1 MKYLTPILGAAGINL
16 ITSFAVSQMFEA
28 WRTDQHT
35 YVQSFFDGPLGSQQ
49 YLVLFILVIA
59 LPIAEEWLFRDFLWK
74 HFNKFMSLNKTF
86 FAISMLFAFC
96 HIQFPIVIGLLPL
109 SFFLGYLRKTE
120 GNIEASIVA
129 HVTHNLVGILVT
141 LL

>member
-16 ITSFAVSQMFEA
+16 VTSFAISQMFEA
-28 WRTDQHT
+28 PAATKEIQG
-35 YVQSFFDGPLGSQQ
+35 FFDVPLGSQQ
-49 YLVLFILVIA
+49 YLVLFILVMV

-74 HFNKFMSLNKTF
+74 HLNKFMSLNKTF
-86 FAISMLFAFC
+86 LAISMLFAFC
-96 HIQFPIVIGLLPL
+96 HIQLPIVIGLLPL

>member
-1 MKYLTPILGAAGINL
+1 VKYLTPILGAAGINL
-16 ITSFAVSQMFEA
+16 VTSFVISQMFEA
-28 WRTDQHT
+28 PVATKEIQG
-35 YVQSFFDGPLGSQQ
+35 FFDAPLGSQQ
-49 YLVLFILVIA
+49 YLVLFILVMV
-59 LPIAEEWLFRDFLWK
+59 LPIVEEWLFRDFLWK
-74 HFNKFMSLNKTF
+74 HLNKFMSLNKTF

-96 HIQFPIVIGLLPL
+96 HIQLPIVIGLLPL
-109 SFFLGYLRKTE
+109 SFFLGYLRKTG

>member
-16 ITSFAVSQMFEA
+16 VTSFAISQMFEA
-28 WRTDQHT
+28 TVATKEIQG
-35 YVQSFFDGPLGSQQ
+35 FFGVPLGSQQ
-49 YLVLFILVIA
+49 YLVLFILVMV

-74 HFNKFMSLNKTF
+74 HFSKFMSLNKTF
-86 FAISMLFAFC
+86 LAISMLFAFC

>member
-16 ITSFAVSQMFEA
+16 VTSFAISQMFEA
-28 WRTDQHT
+28 PAATKEIQG
-35 YVQSFFDGPLGSQQ
+35 FFGVPLGSQQ
-49 YLVLFILVIA
+49 YLVLFILIMV
-59 LPIAEEWLFRDFLWK
+59 LPIVEEWLFRDFLWK

>member
-16 ITSFAVSQMFEA
+16 VTSFAISQMFEA
-28 WRTDQHT
+28 KEIQG
-35 YVQSFFDGPLGSQQ
+35 FFGVPLGSQQ
-49 YLVLFILVIA
+49 YLVLFILIMV